1 MKKQN
6 IFFAVAIVA
15 ITLLTACNGGKSGS
29 TKDPKLASQIDS
41 LNYTYGL
48 AFGNDLKTNMFNKD
62 SVEQKT
68 KTFMKGLAEG
78 AKGEP
83 DAKPGLSAAANQ
95 YGEWLKQQKTAGFL
109 GDSTLKVNFNLFKQ
123 GLINGLN
130 KSKIQMTPQEAN
142 EYINKVMNARQEK
155 IMMKQFGKNV
165 EAQDKFLAENGKK
178 PGVVTTASGL
188 QYEVIKKGTGPM
200 PKATD
205 QVKVHYVGTLL
216 DGTEFDSSIKRN
228 EPAMFAVNQ
237 VIPGWTEGLQLMPVG
252 SKYKFYVPQNL
263 AYGSK
268 GARGIEPLSMLIFEV
283 ELLSIE
289 K

>member
-6 IFFAVAIVA
+6 IFFAVTLAAIM
-15 ITLLTACNGGKSGS
+15 ILTACNGGGD
-29 TKDPKLASQIDS
+29 TKDPKLANELDS

-48 AFGNDLKTNMFNKD
+48 AFGNDLKTNLFNKD

-68 KTFMKGLAEG
+68 KSFMKGLAEG
-78 AKGEP
+78 SKGEA
-83 DAKPGLSAAANQ
+83 DAKPGLSAAATQ
-95 YGEWLKQQKTAGFL
+95 YGDWLKQQKTAGFL
-109 GDSTLKVNFNLFKQ
+109 GDSTLKLNFNLFKQ

-130 KSKIQMTPQEAN
+130 NSKIQMTPQEAN
-142 EYINKVMNARQEK
+142 EYINKVMNARQE
-155 IMMKQFGKNV
+155 IVMMKQFGKNK
-165 EAQDKFLAENGKK
+165 EAGDKFLAENGKK

-188 QYEVIKKGTGPM
+188 QYEVIKKGTGPV
-200 PKATD
+200 PTATD

-228 EPAMFAVNQ
+228 EPAMFPVNQ

-252 SKYKFYVPQNL
+252 SKYKFYIPQNL

-268 GARGIEPLSMLIFEV
+268 GARGIEPLSTLVFEV